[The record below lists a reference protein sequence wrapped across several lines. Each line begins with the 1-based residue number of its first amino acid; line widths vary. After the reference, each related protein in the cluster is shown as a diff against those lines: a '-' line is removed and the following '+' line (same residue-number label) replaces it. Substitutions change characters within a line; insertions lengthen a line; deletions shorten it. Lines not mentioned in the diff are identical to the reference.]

1 METIFAIIYLVLM
14 VIGYV
19 LDDSHEMGTTG
30 GDGTGEDE
38 ADSVGH
44 DFEDDDPPRVVG
56 FHTSLL
62 RLIGVSQDGFDL
74 LFAEF
79 DFHDSFGF

>member
-1 METIFAIIYLVLM
+1 
-14 VIGYV
+14 
-19 LDDSHEMGTTG
+19 MGATG
-30 GDGTGEDE
+30 GDGTGKNE
-38 ADSVGH
+38 ANGVGH

-56 FHTSLL
+56 FHASLL
-62 RLIGVSQDGFDL
+62 CLVGVGQDGFDL